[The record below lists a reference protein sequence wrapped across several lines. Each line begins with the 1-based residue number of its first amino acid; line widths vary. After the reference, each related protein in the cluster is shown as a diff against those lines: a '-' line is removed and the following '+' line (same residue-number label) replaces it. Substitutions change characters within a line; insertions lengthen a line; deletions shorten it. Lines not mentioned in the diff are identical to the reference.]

1 MAFDAC
7 GNVFGKDRDPFR
19 WGGYGE
25 EETCPALPHSDA
37 TLGDTVVSKSENS
50 QTYIIHMDHT
60 HKPESFLTHESWHHA
75 ILKSLSSSPADDKEL
90 LLYSYNHVM
99 HGFSARL
106 TPSQL
111 SEIEESISHLA
122 TYPES
127 FVKPM
132 TTYSPKFL
140 GLQENF
146 GIWPAASYGEDVI
159 VGVVDSGVW
168 PESESFDDK
177 DFLKEGMEVGLEIGI
192 GLGIELG
199 METGIGSAELAAVG
213 KSESGMEACI
223 GSAELS
229 AGGMEEVGMELGME
243 ACKGSTGLVA
253 VGVGEKV
260 DKSKVVWESELGKTD
275 VESRIG
281 VVIGKL
287 IGARFYYKG
296 ILAQGSNAFEKGE
309 FAQDFNASEEGEFL
323 SPRDFCGHGTHAA
336 STTVG
341 NHVPGVSYFG
351 YARGTAIGVAPRARL
366 AVYKVLWLDGHGVAS
381 DVLAGMEQAILDGV
395 DIMSLSLGFNNGSYF
410 TDLVALGS
418 FSAIEKGIFVVCA
431 AGNDFQFKTVDN
443 VAPWITTVGAG
454 TLDRNFHAKMNLKNG
469 VSNEGTSYFPESV
482 FITDLPLYYGK
493 DNVSKAI
500 CKDKTLDRKEVA
512 GKVAI
517 CDGSRLN
524 VSQQIKEVE
533 RVGAYAAIFTDIP
546 LSYDKYIIS
555 NNEYSIPSLILPTGS
570 GTLVKDR
577 ICTPEAH
584 QSGNYDLVTNYK
596 LMSGSSMATPHVAGV
611 GALLKAVHPEWSPAA
626 IRSAMMTTAYAM
638 DNTGTILKSEHTK
651 DFGSPIEFGAGH
663 INPNKAMDTGLIYD
677 MGFQDYIEF
686 LCGVEHTKKQM
697 SALIMVVTNVGN
709 DKAVYR
715 AHLEN
720 IPTGLKISVKPRTL
734 TFTRKYQTRSF
745 VVNIELDREF
755 SKVIYGFLK
764 WIDQDSHIVSSSI
777 VAINF

>member
-1 MAFDAC
+1 MKMSFSHLISEC
-7 GNVFGKDRDPFR
+7 KLLCLLLFLLPFVN
-19 WGGYGE
+19 
-25 EETCPALPHSDA
+25 A
-37 TLGDTVVSKSENS
+37 VSKSENS

-168 PESESFDDK
+168 PESESFDD
-177 DFLKEGMEVGLEIGI
+177 
-192 GLGIELG
+192 
-199 METGIGSAELAAVG
+199 
-213 KSESGMEACI
+213 
-223 GSAELS
+223 
-229 AGGMEEVGMELGME
+229 
-243 ACKGSTGLVA
+243 
-253 VGVGEKV
+253 
-260 DKSKVVWESELGKTD
+260 
-275 VESRIG
+275 
-281 VVIGKL
+281 
-287 IGARFYYKG
+287 KG

-570 GTLVKDR
+570 GTLVK
-577 ICTPEAH
+577 E
-584 QSGNYDLVTNYK
+584 
-596 LMSGSSMATPHVAGV
+596 
-611 GALLKAVHPEWSPAA
+611 
-626 IRSAMMTTAYAM
+626 
-638 DNTGTILKSEHTK
+638 
-651 DFGSPIEFGAGH
+651 
-663 INPNKAMDTGLIYD
+663 
-677 MGFQDYIEF
+677 YI
-686 LCGVEHTKKQM
+686 
-697 SALIMVVTNVGN
+697 
-709 DKAVYR
+709 
-715 AHLEN
+715 
-720 IPTGLKISVKPRTL
+720 
-734 TFTRKYQTRSF
+734 
-745 VVNIELDREF
+745 
-755 SKVIYGFLK
+755 
-764 WIDQDSHIVSSSI
+764 
-777 VAINF
+777 